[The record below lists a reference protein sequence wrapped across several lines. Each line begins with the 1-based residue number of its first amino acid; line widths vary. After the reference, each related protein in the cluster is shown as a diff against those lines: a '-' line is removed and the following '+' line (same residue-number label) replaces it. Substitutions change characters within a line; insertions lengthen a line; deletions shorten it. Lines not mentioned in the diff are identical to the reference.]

1 MHFFILFQRIQ
12 DTKRLMSREIN
23 VGEEN
28 LFEGHA
34 GSNTSC
40 HETETSQS
48 GSDVFNSEFLY

>member
-1 MHFFILFQRIQ
+1 
-12 DTKRLMSREIN
+12 MSRKIN

-28 LFEGHA
+28 LFEGHG